1 MQRKEDKTMI
11 TEVKDLKTKL
21 VYDENRTKRY
31 LLNIDWDAQLTKAT
45 VIMLSPSTTTGVFFD
60 RTTNYVLE
68 NLCNL
73 NYGSVDIVNLYSEL
87 DLKGYNLEADDENL
101 KIIKKSIDK
110 ADTIIYAVGTG
121 HRTSKAVVN
130 REKEMLEVISKY
142 SAKCFCISDSQG
154 KSFYHPLCPKVK
166 EWNLTELPFEMI
178 LKELSSDD

>member
-11 TEVKDLKTKL
+11 TESKELKTKL

-31 LLNIDWDAQLTKAT
+31 LLNIDWDLRLKKAT

-73 NYGSVDIVNLYSEL
+73 NYGSVDIVNLYAEF
-87 DLKGYNLEADDENL
+87 DLKGYKLEPDDENL
-101 KIIKKSIDK
+101 KVIKKSIDK
-110 ADTIIYAVGTG
+110 TDTIVYAVGTG
-121 HRTSKAVVN
+121 HRTCKAVVN
-130 REKEMLEVISKY
+130 REQEMLELISKH

-166 EWNLTELPFEMI
+166 EWNLTPLPFKTI
-178 LKELSSDD
+178 LKELSVDD